1 MYEAPDRY
9 KRMISA
15 RLPDGES
22 LTFASRE
29 ADGASSPL
37 RDAQLI
43 ARAQLAPFFAAANV
57 VAAAMMVAALL
68 DKAPLTWLIGWV
80 GAVAVANFLAMQ
92 GARNHAVTHVGR
104 SGRRVPDW
112 ILIGDIAGRALLW
125 LSLPLYLFP
134 SLPMG
139 GQVIAASIMAGL
151 GIAGLGLIAFLPS
164 VIAWMAAFTGG
175 LCLSLLIG
183 RNSVPFEHM
192 LSILF
197 TMGVTIFGVLAA
209 ARWAFNQLKTNADV
223 GSQSESASL
232 LLQEYEQRGVGWL
245 WQVDAEN
252 RVTYL
257 SSRMTALLGR
267 PAQQLL
273 GHSLPSLLGG
283 NAELG
288 RYLLDKQPF
297 TSLEMEMETARGP
310 RWISIAGDPI
320 IDTAGRFEG
329 FRGVGSDITEIRQT
343 QERLTHLANM
353 DVLSGLPNRGRVRQ
367 LLGDALRAAT
377 ASNVPCA
384 ILFLDLDGF
393 KPVNDTFGHPKGDA
407 VLRAVAKRL
416 VDEVGSEGH
425 VGRMGGDEFAVVV
438 TDAQSRAKLEKMADR
453 IIASIKAPYVVD
465 GTEITIGVS
474 IGCAFGPIDGAT
486 VDDLILKADLAL
498 YQAKDAGRGV
508 ARYFSSEL
516 QSEQEGRVRLESDLR
531 AALGAKQFHLVF
543 QPLINAKSQK
553 LIGFEALLRWN
564 HPKRG
569 MVPPN
574 VFIPVAEEIGLMNPI
589 GDFVIEE
596 ACRAAATWPENITV
610 ALNVSPKQI
619 ILPALPNTVSEYL
632 ARYKLQANRL
642 ELEVTEGV
650 FLGDNGPTLD
660 VLRRLRTLGVGIAL
674 DDFGTGYSSIG
685 YLNKAIFHKL
695 KIDGSFV
702 REAGT
707 RPENVAIIQS
717 IVQLAKSFRMSVT
730 AEGVESAEDFE
741 RMRDLGCDT
750 IQGYLF
756 GRPLVLRT
764 RQPDGRRGCPP
775 SEWRADPRQNPI
787 TWIGKS
793 LPLVLFRRIAR
804 SEAFVS

>member
-22 LTFASRE
+22 LAFT
-29 ADGASSPL
+29 ADKADAQNSPL
-37 RDAQLI
+37 RDAQLL
-43 ARAQLAPFFAAANV
+43 ARGHLAPFFAAANV
-57 VAAAMMVAALL
+57 VASAMIVACLL
-68 DKAPLTWLIGWV
+68 PEVSFLWLAGWA
-80 GAVAVANFLAMQ
+80 GAVGIVNLGSMQ
-92 GARNHAVTHVGR
+92 IARTQSITHVGR
-104 SGRRVPDW
+104 SGRRLADW
-112 ILIGDIAGRALLW
+112 ILVADIGIRAFLW
-125 LSLPLYLFP
+125 LSLPLYMFP
-134 SLPMG
+134 TMSPAAQTM
-139 GQVIAASIMAGL
+139 VASITAGL
-151 GIAGLGLIAFLPS
+151 GIAALGLVVVLPC
-164 VIAWMAAFTGG
+164 VVTWMACFTAG
-175 LCLSLLIG
+175 LSVALLIG
-183 RNSVPFEHM
+183 RSSVPFQNM

-197 TMGVTIFGVLAA
+197 TLGVAIFGILAVS
-209 ARWAFNQLKTNADV
+209 RWAFRQLKTNAEI

-245 WQVDAEN
+245 WQVDCDN
-252 RVTYL
+252 RVTYI
-257 SSRMTALLGR
+257 SSRMIALLNR
-267 PAQQLL
+267 PATQLL
-273 GHSLPSLLGG
+273 GHSLPALLGG
-283 NAELG
+283 SAELG
-288 RYLLDKQPF
+288 SKLLEKQPF
-297 TSLEMEMETARGP
+297 ANLEMELETARGP

-367 LLGDALRAAT
+367 LLGEALREAT
-377 ASNVPCA
+377 AHSSACA

-416 VDEVGSEGH
+416 VDEVGSSGT
-425 VGRMGGDEFAVVV
+425 VGRMGGDEFAIVVP
-438 TDAQSRAKLEKMADR
+438 DAQSRHTVEQTAQR
-453 IIASIKAPYVVD
+453 IIDSIKEPYEID
-465 GTEITIGVS
+465 GANIRIGVS

-498 YQAKDAGRGV
+498 YEAKGAGRGI

-516 QSEQEGRVRLESDLR
+516 QSEKDDRVRLESDLR
-531 AALGAKQFHLVF
+531 SALPSNQFHLVF
-543 QPLINAKSQK
+543 QPLVAAKTQK
-553 LIGFEALLRWN
+553 VVGFEALIRWN
-564 HPKRG
+564 HPTRG
-569 MVPPN
+569 LVPPN
-574 VFIPVAEEIGLMNPI
+574 MFIPVAEEIGLMPAI
-589 GDFVIEE
+589 GQWVIDE
-596 ACRAAATWPENITV
+596 ACRAAATWPDHITV
-610 ALNVSPKQI
+610 SLNVSPKQI
-619 ILPALPNTVSEYL
+619 VLPNLPNLVSEAL
-632 ARYKLQANRL
+632 GRHRVQGNRV

-660 VLRRLRTLGVGIAL
+660 VLKRLRQLGVGIAL

-730 AEGVESAEDFE
+730 AEGVETAEDFE
-741 RMRDLGCDT
+741 RMRELGCDT

-756 GRPLVLRT
+756 GRPLSYARANEMVL
-764 RQPDGRRGCPP
+764 GLANK
-775 SEWRADPRQNPI
+775 RAA
-787 TWIGKS
+787 G
-793 LPLVLFRRIAR
+793 
-804 SEAFVS
+804 